1 MKEIPCCLAEHTRKV
16 CYHAMELRHLR
27 YFVVVAEEQNITR
40 AAVRLHVSQPPLSRQ
55 IRDLE
60 QELGVALFER
70 SAQSVRLT
78 EAGSAFLGEAR
89 AVLFR
94 VDQAV
99 DKVRA
104 VGSQCAGVLRVGYAP
119 SPTVELLPPALRA
132 FGKAL
137 PRVKV
142 LLHDMTGGEMLE
154 GLNHDKLDVV
164 LIVKPALKSTR
175 GMNVE
180 TLREYR
186 VGIAIPPGHPFT
198 KRKGVTVKEAAAEP
212 LVAYSRKDYPDYFE
226 MLERLLGK
234 AFKTIQ
240 VVEECDGA
248 MSLITAVESGRG
260 VSVAAESITCIAGG
274 RVGFVPF
281 SPAPEPL
288 VVSMVWRK
296 GVLNAQTQRF
306 IDTLRKVSVEVASKA
321 KTR

>member
-1 MKEIPCCLAEHTRKV
+1 
-16 CYHAMELRHLR
+16 MELRHLR

-40 AAVRLHVSQPPLSRQ
+40 AATRLHVSQPPLSRQ

-70 SAQSVRLT
+70 SAQAVRLT
-78 EAGSAFLGEAR
+78 DAGSAFLGEAR
-89 AVLFR
+89 AVLHR

-99 DKVRA
+99 DHVRA
-104 VGSQCAGVLRVGYAP
+104 VATKCGGELRVGYAP

-142 LLHDMTGGEMLE
+142 TLHDMTGSEMLD
-154 GLNHDKLDVV
+154 GLNNGRLDVA
-164 LIVKPALKSTR
+164 LIVKPALKAAR
-175 GMNVE
+175 GLQVE

-186 VGIAIPPGHPFT
+186 AGVAVPPGHPFT
-198 KRKGVTVKEAAAEP
+198 KRKSVTVKEVAAEP

-234 AFKTIQ
+234 AFKTAR

-248 MSLITAVESGRG
+248 MSLITAIESGRG
-260 VSVAAESITCIAGG
+260 VSVAAESISCIAGP
-274 RVGFVPF
+274 RIGFVPL
-281 SPAPEPL
+281 SPSPDPL
-288 VVSMVWRK
+288 VVCMVWRK
-296 GVLNAQTQRF
+296 GVLNSQTQRF
-306 IDTLRKVSVEVASKA
+306 IDTLRKVSSEVASKA
-321 KTR
+321 RAR